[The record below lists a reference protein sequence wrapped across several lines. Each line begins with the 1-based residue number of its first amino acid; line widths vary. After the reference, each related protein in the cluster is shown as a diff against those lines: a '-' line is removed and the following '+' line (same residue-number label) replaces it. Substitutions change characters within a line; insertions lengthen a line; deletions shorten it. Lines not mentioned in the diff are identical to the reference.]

1 MPFARPTTTATPDEI
16 FEEWVHVLSHAE
28 LLALLYVVRRTL
40 GFKKDADSIS
50 YTQFLHGIVTR
61 EGKVLDRGCG
71 IRSRTTLAAALRR
84 LEERGLIRSYK
95 TQDTKGDNA
104 TTRYSLWFAG
114 DDDQGA
120 TDRAAVEGQAA
131 GDDPTAAPLRG
142 SARIVPPQ
150 YAERTTGSAPT
161 VPPVVRGSYP
171 QQTVETTNTRQQ
183 TVLSKRKGAAHHAT
197 ALDSTDSTTSA
208 GDLISMATTGDS
220 PSSVAA
226 AVADLSAEFGDDA
239 PQASRTRVANMQRV
253 AGLADADVLPLLDEA
268 AAIARSQTAAITKR
282 GRGGEI
288 VRMPYLLATLRDL
301 VDASDMLDAPL
312 ASGAG
317 RPDPRLSGTGPG
329 SGVTSAG
336 APAWPAP
343 AWPAPAGP
351 CAPGGGATAAVAGD
365 DPPADSAATA
375 LWRAVLGE
383 VREVLTP
390 ENYAVWFAPACA
402 LALEGDVLRVAVP
415 SPFHADWLAHKL
427 GGRVRQALER
437 TGHGGVRI
445 AYDVAA
451 AGGAHRRMRGPWGER
466 APPAA
471 PRPVVAGARS
481 TSSARSHEAPRRQ
494 RRGFFPC
501 RHKEACCERG
511 FRGRGASADPV
522 RVASPVP
529 RRVPGRIPL

>member
-40 GFKKDADSIS
+40 GFKKDQDSIS

-71 IRSRTTLAAALRR
+71 IKSRTTLAAALRR
-84 LEERGLIRSYK
+84 LEEQGLIRSYK
-95 TQDTKGDNA
+95 TQDAKGDNA

-120 TDRAAVEGQAA
+120 TDRAAVEGRAA

-171 QQTVETTNTRQQ
+171 QQTVETTNTKQQ
-183 TVLSKRKGAAHHAT
+183 TVLSKRRGAAHHAA
-197 ALDSTDSTTSA
+197 ALDSTDSTTST
-208 GDLISMATTGDS
+208 GGLTSMTTTGDS
-220 PSSVAA
+220 LSPVAA

-239 PQASRTRVANMQRV
+239 PQASRTRVANMQHG
-253 AGLADADVLPLLDEA
+253 AGLADADVLPLLAEA

-301 VDASDMLDAPL
+301 VDTPDVLAGPL

-317 RPDPRLSGTGPG
+317 RPDPRLSGPGP
-329 SGVTSAG
+329 GVTSV
-336 APAWPAP
+336 PASAQPALS
-343 AWPAPAGP
+343 AS

-390 ENYAVWFAPACA
+390 ENYAVWFAPACP

-415 SPFHADWLAHKL
+415 TAFHADWLAHKL
-427 GGRVRQALER
+427 GGRVQQALER
-437 TGHGGVRI
+437 TGHDGVLV
-445 AYDVAA
+445 AYESPAPVMTPPAPPPVASVASLVAA
-451 AGGAHRRMRGPWGER
+451 ARPLSYPRQESDGDRPRAKDMSHLVVGCPLCRAAPCRCRPAER
-466 APPAA
+466 A
-471 PRPVVAGARS
+471 RRVVAAR
-481 TSSARSHEAPRRQ
+481 A
-494 RRGFFPC
+494 GFP
-501 RHKEACCERG
+501 AVA
-511 FRGRGASADPV
+511 GRGAP
-522 RVASPVP
+522 
-529 RRVPGRIPL
+529 

>member
-71 IRSRTTLAAALRR
+71 IKSRTTLAAALRR

-95 TQDTKGDNA
+95 TQDAKGDNA

-142 SARIVPPQ
+142 STRIVPPQ
-150 YAERTTGSAPT
+150 YDPRTTGSAPT

-171 QQTVETTNTRQQ
+171 QQTVETTNTKQQ
-183 TVLSKRKGAAHHAT
+183 TVLSKRRGATRHT
-197 ALDSTDSTTSA
+197 APLDSTDSTA
-208 GDLISMATTGDS
+208 SMGVLTPTTTTGESLS
-220 PSSVAA
+220 PVAA
-226 AVADLSAEFGDDA
+226 VVADLSDEFGDDA

-253 AGLADADVLPLLDEA
+253 AGLADADVLPLLAEA

-301 VDASDMLDAPL
+301 VVAPDIFL
-312 ASGAG
+312 ANSGVA
-317 RPDPRLSGTGPG
+317 RPDPRLAGADPGPG
-329 SGVTSAG
+329 AAS
-336 APAWPAP
+336 APALVRPAP
-343 AWPAPAGP
+343 SGP
-351 CAPGGGATAAVAGD
+351 SAPGVAATAAVAGD
-365 DPPADSAATA
+365 DPPAGGAAATV
-375 LWRAVLGE
+375 WRAVLGE

-390 ENYAVWFAPACA
+390 ENYAVWFAPARA
-402 LALEGDVLRVAVP
+402 VALEDGVLRVAVP

-427 GGRVRQALER
+427 RGRVQQALER
-437 TGHGGVRI
+437 TGHAGVRI

-451 AGGAHRRMRGPWGER
+451 AGGARRQMRGPCGEC

-471 PRPVVAGARS
+471 PRPVAAAARS
-481 TSSARSHEAPRRQ
+481 INGRQSRAWSSHRR
-494 RRGFFPC
+494 
-501 RHKEACCERG
+501 
-511 FRGRGASADPV
+511 
-522 RVASPVP
+522 
-529 RRVPGRIPL
+529 

>member
-28 LLALLYVVRRTL
+28 LLTLLYVVRRTL
-40 GFKKDADSIS
+40 GFKKDVDSIS

-71 IRSRTTLAAALRR
+71 IKSRTTLAAALRR

-95 TQDTKGDNA
+95 TQDAKGDRA

-114 DDDQGA
+114 DDDQEV
-120 TDRAAVEGQAA
+120 AAPIPPAGQAV
-131 GDDPTAAPLRG
+131 GNDPAAASTRG
-142 SARIVPPQ
+142 SAWIVLPRC
-150 YAERTTGSAPT
+150 ADRTTGSAPI

-183 TVLSKRKGAAHHAT
+183 TVLSKRKAPTHQRAP
-197 ALDSTDSTTSA
+197 LDSTDSTASMGSVT
-208 GDLISMATTGDS
+208 SMATTGDS
-220 PSSVAA
+220 PSPVAA

-239 PQASRTRVANMQRV
+239 PQASRTRVANMQRG
-253 AGLADADVLPLLDEA
+253 AGLDDADVLPLLAEA

-282 GRGGEI
+282 GRDGEI

-301 VDASDMLDAPL
+301 VDAPDVPDVPL

-317 RPDPRLSGTGPG
+317 RPDPRLSGAGPG
-329 SGVTSAG
+329 SGGTSA
-336 APAWPAP
+336 PALAEPAP
-343 AWPAPAGP
+343 SGS
-351 CAPGGGATAAVAGD
+351 CASSVGATAVVGGD
-365 DPPADSAATA
+365 DPPVDGAAGA
-375 LWRAVLGE
+375 VWRAVLGE

-390 ENYAVWFAPACA
+390 ENYAVWFAPARA
-402 LALEGDVLRVAVP
+402 SILEGDVLRVAVP

-445 AYDVAA
+445 VYASAEREMPPPTGTVAVPVSSRVATVAA
-451 AGGAHRRMRGPWGER
+451 ARPLASPGR
-466 APPAA
+466 ASGRDCPPA
-471 PRPVVAGARS
+471 GDI
-481 TSSARSHEAPRRQ
+481 SHLVMDCPSCRAA
-494 RRGFFPC
+494 PC
-501 RHKEACCERG
+501 RDRPACALHHTAAARAG
-511 FRGRGASADPV
+511 STIIVGRGAP
-522 RVASPVP
+522 
-529 RRVPGRIPL
+529 

>member
-71 IRSRTTLAAALRR
+71 IKSRTTLAAALRR

-95 TQDTKGDNA
+95 TQDAKGDHA

-114 DDDQGA
+114 DDDQKSEG
-120 TDRAAVEGQAA
+120 RAATGGQA
-131 GDDPTAAPLRG
+131 GHDDPATASPEG
-142 SARIVPPQ
+142 STRSVPPP

-171 QQTVETTNTRQQ
+171 QQTVETTNTKQQ
-183 TVLSKRKGAAHHAT
+183 TVLSKRKGTMHRAAV
-197 ALDSTDSTTSA
+197 LDSTDSTA
-208 GDLISMATTGDS
+208 SMGVLTLTLPLPDS
-220 PSSVAA
+220 PSLVAT
-226 AVADLSAEFGDDA
+226 AVADLSVEFGDDA
-239 PQASRTRVANMQRV
+239 PQASRTRVANMQRA

-268 AAIARSQTAAITKR
+268 AAIARSQAGTITKR
-282 GRGGEI
+282 GRDGEI

-301 VDASDMLDAPL
+301 VDAPHVPDAPL

-317 RPDPRLSGTGPG
+317 RPDPRLSGTRPG
-329 SGVTSAG
+329 SGVTIV
-336 APAWPAP
+336 PAP
-343 AWPAPAGP
+343 AQPALSAP
-351 CAPGGGATAAVAGD
+351 CAPSVGATVAVAGD

-383 VREVLTP
+383 MREVLTP
-390 ENYAVWFAPACA
+390 ENYAVWFAPARA

-415 SPFHADWLAHKL
+415 TAFHADWLAHKL

-437 TGHGGVRI
+437 TGHAGVHI
-445 AYDVAA
+445 TYDVSAREEPPPAVPVPSLVTPVAA
-451 AGGAHRRMRGPWGER
+451 ARPLASPGRAADGDCPLAEDMSHLMVVCPVCRAAPCCCQPAER
-466 APPAA
+466 ARRAVMV
-471 PRPVVAGARS
+471 RAGY
-481 TSSARSHEAPRRQ
+481 TPLV
-494 RRGFFPC
+494 
-501 RHKEACCERG
+501 
-511 FRGRGASADPV
+511 GRGAP
-522 RVASPVP
+522 
-529 RRVPGRIPL
+529 

>member
-71 IRSRTTLAAALRR
+71 IKSRSTLAAALRR
-84 LEERGLIRSYK
+84 LEERGLIRSMK
-95 TQDTKGDNA
+95 TQTAAGDQA
-104 TTRYSLWFAG
+104 TTRYSLWFVG
-114 DDDQGA
+114 DDERD
-120 TDRAAVEGQAA
+120 AAAHTCGEAVGEG
-131 GDDPTAAPLRG
+131 GTPTAPGWCAN
-142 SARIVPPQ
+142 
-150 YAERTTGSAPT
+150 RTTGSAQIE
-161 VPPVVRGSYP
+161 PPVVRRSNR

-183 TVLSKRKGAAHHAT
+183 TVLSKRKGATHHTA
-197 ALDSTDSTTSA
+197 ALDSTDSTTST
-208 GDLISMATTGDS
+208 GGLTSMATTGDS
-220 PSSVAA
+220 LSPVAA

-239 PQASRTRVANMQRV
+239 PQASRTRVANMQHG
-253 AGLADADVLPLLDEA
+253 AGLADADVLPLLAEA
-268 AAIARSQTAAITKR
+268 AAIARSQTATITKR

-301 VDASDMLDAPL
+301 VDASDMPDAPL

-317 RPDPRLSGTGPG
+317 GPDPRLSGAGPG
-329 SGVTSAG
+329 PSAATAPAPSGPG
-336 APAWPAP
+336 APNVVD
-343 AWPAPAGP
+343 
-351 CAPGGGATAAVAGD
+351 TTAVAGD
-365 DPPADSAATA
+365 DPPADNAATA

-437 TGHGGVRI
+437 TGHAGVHI
-445 AYDVAA
+445 TYDVSALGESPPAVPVPSLVTPVAA
-451 AGGAHRRMRGPWGER
+451 ARPLASPGR
-466 APPAA
+466 AADGDCPRAADMSHLMVVCPSCRAA
-471 PRPVVAGARS
+471 PCCCQSAERTRRAVMVRAGY
-481 TSSARSHEAPRRQ
+481 TPLV
-494 RRGFFPC
+494 
-501 RHKEACCERG
+501 
-511 FRGRGASADPV
+511 GRGAP
-522 RVASPVP
+522 
-529 RRVPGRIPL
+529 